1 MRTTNFDTLT
11 REPLPLATVQNAV
24 MEFLRGRDDAVVFGS
39 QAVNAYVKKPREA
52 EEIDLLSM
60 RTAKL
65 ATELRDYLSRRFR
78 CELRIRKMGEGH
90 GRRVYQALKTGNRN
104 LVYVRPVESL
114 PLAKRIAKV
123 LIVAPEEL
131 IARKVIAYHQWRGQ
145 PKSDT
150 EWRDLAMLLLAF
162 PELKREDGPVVE
174 RLQAAG
180 ADATVMA
187 VWKELVAQEI
197 KPGGNRES

>member
-1 MRTTNFDTLT
+1 MTNFETLT
-11 REPLPLATVQNAV
+11 REPLPLATIQNAV
-24 MEFLRGRDDAVVFGS
+24 LEFLRGRDDAVVFGA

-90 GRRVYQALKTGNRN
+90 GRRVYQALKTGNHN
-104 LVYVRPVESL
+104 LVYIRPVESL

-123 LIVAPEEL
+123 LIIAPEEL
-131 IARKVIAYHQWRGQ
+131 IARKVIAYQQWRGQ

-150 EWRDLAMLLLAF
+150 DWRDLAMLLLAF
-162 PELKREDGPVVE
+162 PELKCEDGPVVE
-174 RLQAAG
+174 RLQAVG
-180 ADATVMA
+180 AEATVMA

-197 KPGGNRES
+197 KPTN

>member
-1 MRTTNFDTLT
+1 MTNFETLA
-11 REPLPLATVQNAV
+11 REPLPLANVQNAV
-24 MEFLRGRDDAVVFGS
+24 LEFLRGRDDAVVFGA
-39 QAVNAYVKKPREA
+39 QAVSAYVKKPREA
-52 EEIDLLSM
+52 EEIDLVSM

-78 CELRIRKMGEGH
+78 SELRIRKMGEGH

-104 LVYVRPVESL
+104 LVYIRPVEAL

-145 PKSDT
+145 PKSDND
-150 EWRDLAMLLLAF
+150 WRDLAMLLLTF
-162 PELKREDGPVVE
+162 PELKREGGPVVE

-180 ADATVMA
+180 ANQTMLD
-187 VWKELVAQEI
+187 VWQELVAHEI
-197 KPGGNRES
+197 KASG

>member
-1 MRTTNFDTLT
+1 
-11 REPLPLATVQNAV
+11 
-24 MEFLRGRDDAVVFGS
+24 
-39 QAVNAYVKKPREA
+39 
-52 EEIDLLSM
+52 
-60 RTAKL
+60 
-65 ATELRDYLSRRFR
+65 
-78 CELRIRKMGEGH
+78 
-90 GRRVYQALKTGNRN
+90 
-104 LVYVRPVESL
+104 L

-187 VWKELVAQEI
+187 VWKELVVEEI
-197 KPGGNRES
+197 KPTNL

>member
-1 MRTTNFDTLT
+1 MRTTNSETLT
-11 REPLPLATVQNAV
+11 LEPLPLATVQNAV

-39 QAVNAYVKKPREA
+39 QAVTAYVKKPREA

-90 GRRVYQALKTGNRN
+90 GRRVYQALKAGNRN
-104 LVYVRPVESL
+104 LVYIRPVESL
-114 PLAKRIAKV
+114 PLSKQIAKV

-131 IARKVIAYHQWRGQ
+131 IARKVIAHHQWRGQ
-145 PKSDT
+145 PKADS
-150 EWRDLAMLLLAF
+150 EWRDLAMLLMAF
-162 PELKREDGPVVE
+162 PELKSEDGPVAE

-180 ADATVMA
+180 VDETVIA
-187 VWKELVAQEI
+187 VWKTLSLQEI
-197 KPGGNRES
+197 KPTGKYES

>member
-1 MRTTNFDTLT
+1 MRTTNFDNLT
-11 REPLPLATVQNAV
+11 REPLPLATIQNAV
-24 MEFLRGRDDAVVFGS
+24 LEFLRGRDDAVVFGS

-104 LVYVRPVESL
+104 LVYIRPVESL

-131 IARKVIAYHQWRGQ
+131 IARKVITYHQWHGQ
-145 PKSDT
+145 PKADA
-150 EWRDLAMLLLAF
+150 ERRDLAMLLLTF
-162 PELKREDGPVVE
+162 PELKREDGPVAE
-174 RLQAAG
+174 RLRVAG
-180 ADATVMA
+180 ADETVMA
-187 VWKELVAQEI
+187 VWKELVTQ
-197 KPGGNRES
+197 KDKTTNG

>member
-1 MRTTNFDTLT
+1 MMTNFETLT

-24 MEFLRGRDDAVVFGS
+24 MEFLRGRDDAVVFGA

-78 CELRIRKMGEGH
+78 CELRIRKMGEGY
-90 GRRVYQALKTGNRN
+90 GRRVYQALKSGNRN

-123 LIVAPEEL
+123 LIIAPEEL

-150 EWRDLAMLLLAF
+150 DWRDLAMLLLTF
-162 PELKREDGPVVE
+162 PELKREDSPVAE
-174 RLQAAG
+174 RLKAAG
-180 ADATVMA
+180 ADQTMLD

-197 KPGGNRES
+197 KASG